1 VLSNILFS
9 KRNGLRVLVVEDDIK
24 IAAFIAKGL
33 KEESYSVDVTHH
45 GDEAIYLAQVNTYDV
60 ILLDVMLPDSDGMS
74 VCKSLREKE
83 VSTPIIMLTARNRL
97 EDKITGLDSGA
108 NDYLTKP
115 FSFEELLARIRVQI
129 RNQTHDS
136 SLISIADLI
145 IDTDRREVKR
155 AEKNINL
162 TAKEYALIIYMA
174 RNKDKLLTETII
186 RENLSDMSHQAM
198 SNIISVYI
206 YRLRNK
212 IDKEHDVKLIHT
224 LRGSGYMLSD
234 KDV

>member
-1 VLSNILFS
+1 MLSNILFS

>member
-1 VLSNILFS
+1 M
-9 KRNGLRVLVVEDDIK
+9 RVLIVEDDIK

-60 ILLDVMLPDSDGMS
+60 ILLDVMLPGSDGMS
-74 VCKSLREKE
+74 VCKSLRGKE

-136 SLISIADLI
+136 SLISIADLSI
-145 IDTDRREVKR
+145 NTGRREVKR

-162 TAKEYALIIYMA
+162 TAKEYALLEYMA

-186 RENLSDMSHQAM
+186 RENLSDMSQQAM
-198 SNIISVYI
+198 SNIIGVYI

-212 IDKEHDVKLIHT
+212 IDKGHDVKLLHT